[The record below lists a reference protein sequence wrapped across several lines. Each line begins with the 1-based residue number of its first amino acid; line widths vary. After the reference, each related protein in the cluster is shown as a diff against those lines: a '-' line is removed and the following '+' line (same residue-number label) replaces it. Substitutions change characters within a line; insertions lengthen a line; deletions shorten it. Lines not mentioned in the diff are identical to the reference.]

1 MQIDSKP
8 IFVKLVTEIHDH
20 GRKET
25 VTQQAE
31 GSLYI
36 SETSTTITYKEE
48 NQQIGEITTV
58 IKMKE
63 NETLIMRSGA
73 VRMRQNFQRGKTTVG
88 EYKSTAGV
96 MQMCTQTENISY
108 EYKQKAKKG
117 KFTLAYRLN
126 LQGEDVG
133 RHRLTLT
140 FKEV

>member
-1 MQIDSKP
+1 MQAEPKP
-8 IFVKLVTEIHDH
+8 ILVKLVTEIHDQ

-31 GSLYI
+31 GSLYLN
-36 SETSTTITYKEE
+36 ETSTTITYKEE
-48 NQQIGEITTV
+48 NEQVGD
-58 IKMKE
+58 IKTIIKVKE
-63 NETLIMRSGA
+63 NETLVMRSGA
-73 VRMRQNFQRGKTTVG
+73 VGMRQNFQRGKTTLG

-96 MQMCTQTENISY
+96 MQMRTQTENMSY